1 MLKSNF
7 YGRNILELNKRKY
20 RNKEVQEIVDTI
32 ENKYEIELSSKQ
44 TTINELTEIN
54 KKLLQEI
61 SFLKDRENLA
71 LETLKSA
78 QEKADEIKEKSEI
91 SYELAL
97 RKLDLFVKRWE
108 EYFNR
113 LSEKYPYYPEVQ
125 DAVQLKDKVA
135 ILIRDKEDYAIEKV
149 DTLLKE
155 KEDLKKGK
163 DTFNPKSKIQDYITA
178 KTDNGFNLD
187 DVLNP
192 GALRLEDLC
201 KELGLTEEQ

>member
-1 MLKSNF
+1 M
-7 YGRNILELNKRKY
+7 
-20 RNKEVQEIVDTI
+20 
-32 ENKYEIELSSKQ
+32 
-44 TTINELTEIN
+44 
-54 KKLLQEI
+54 
-61 SFLKDRENLA
+61 
-71 LETLKSA
+71 
-78 QEKADEIKEKSEI
+78 
-91 SYELAL
+91 
-97 RKLDLFVKRWE
+97 
-108 EYFNR
+108 
-113 LSEKYPYYPEVQ
+113 
-125 DAVQLKDKVA
+125 QLKDKVA

>member
-1 MLKSNF
+1 M
-7 YGRNILELNKRKY
+7 ELNKRKY
-20 RNKEVQEIVDTI
+20 RNKEVQEIIDTI
-32 ENKYEIELSSKQ
+32 ERKYEIELSSKQ

-61 SFLKDRENLA
+61 SSLKDRENLA

-78 QEKADEIKEKSEI
+78 QEKANEIKEKSEI

-135 ILIRDKEDYAIEKV
+135 ILIRDKEDDTIEKV

-155 KEDLKKGK
+155 KEDLNKGK
-163 DTFNPKSKIQDYITA
+163 DTFNPKIKIQDYITA